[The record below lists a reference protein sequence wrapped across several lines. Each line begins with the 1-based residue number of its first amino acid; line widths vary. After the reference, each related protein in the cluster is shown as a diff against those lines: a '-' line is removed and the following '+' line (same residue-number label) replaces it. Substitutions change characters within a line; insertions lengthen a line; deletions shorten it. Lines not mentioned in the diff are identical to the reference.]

1 MGSFTNFLEDEVLD
15 HILKTGSY
23 SPPATVYLALFT
35 GDPGEAGS
43 VAAEATYTGY
53 ERAAITFGA
62 ASGRSIT
69 QSGQVNFPAA
79 SGGSSVV
86 THWGLMLAGTKTISD
101 MMAYGAFTTGKTITA
116 GYQPFVATTEVVV
129 TMSAGGIAT
138 AFATILLDWLFRA
151 QALAFPTT
159 IQVAL
164 FSAVCS
170 DAAAGTELIVG
181 TSPGYARTTCNVWDP
196 AAGTGASENTSAITF
211 PVATGD
217 WLEAV
222 HAAIYIDAVYALW
235 LDINNLT
242 VLDAEYARFIAG
254 ALDITLG

>member
-1 MGSFTNFLEDEVLD
+1 MGSFTNFLELEVLD
-15 HILKTGSY
+15 HILKTGAY
-23 SPPATVYLALFT
+23 TPPATVYLALFT
-35 GDPGEAGS
+35 GDPGETGS

-53 ERAAITFGA
+53 ERVAITFGA
-62 ASGRSIT
+62 AAGRSIT

-79 SGGSSVV
+79 SGGSSIV
-86 THWGLMLAGTKTISD
+86 THWGLMLAGTKTVSD
-101 MMAYGAFTTGKTITA
+101 MMAYGTFTDSKTVTA

-129 TMSAGGIAT
+129 TMSAGGIST
-138 AFATILLDWLFRA
+138 AFATVLLDWLFRA

-170 DAAAGTELIVG
+170 DAAAGTELVVG
-181 TSPGYARTTCNVWDP
+181 TSPGYARTTCNVWDV
-196 AAGTGASENTSAITF
+196 ANAGASQNTGAITF
-211 PVATGD
+211 PVATDD
-217 WLEAV
+217 WLAAV

-235 LDINNLT
+235 LDVNDLT
-242 VLDAEYARFIAG
+242 VLSGEYGRFIAG

>member
-1 MGSFTNFLEDEVLD
+1 
-15 HILKTGSY
+15 
-23 SPPATVYLALFT
+23 
-35 GDPGEAGS
+35 
-43 VAAEATYTGY
+43 
-53 ERAAITFGA
+53 
-62 ASGRSIT
+62 
-69 QSGQVNFPAA
+69 
-79 SGGSSVV
+79 
-86 THWGLMLAGTKTISD
+86 
-101 MMAYGAFTTGKTITA
+101 
-116 GYQPFVATTEVVV
+116 
-129 TMSAGGIAT
+129 MSAGGIAT

-196 AAGTGASENTSAITF
+196 ASQVQGTSENTSAITF

-217 WLEAV
+217 WLPAV

-235 LDINNLT
+235 LDINDLT
-242 VLDAEYARFIAG
+242 VLNTEYGRFIAG